1 METMLSDPLLQVYCN
16 LTTLQTLSVPQ
27 ALLMRGLCRKCKPPI
42 DYLPMTTLQ
51 ALSVPQVLLMRGL
64 CRKSCRL
71 VDASCMWA
79 ILEAELN
86 KANTFNVC
94 SHGEY
99 FDEDC
104 KPFRFRTM
112 LRQEKREL
120 ALEVRKLSSDECTK
134 VVHIIKKER
143 LFGQVL
149 SRCSVS
155 EIEDYLDSLSAS
167 TQSEIVLFMH
177 GLHPGKGMLRDQ
189 QLKRKGH
196 SRDNEECTCKHLDHG
211 MFPNAKCPA
220 MEIRERLDDSPSWY
234 KEYEIAQ
241 GFVDDE
247 RRHNSLTSK
256 DPRIHPTFAA
266 LSPFSRCRN
275 LVTFSRKVVLALQAN
290 VAFKPPFPA
299 WRTNVSFV
307 LTHLRFKVHLTSCE
321 SQEDSFSTPT
331 VSIFMLLT
339 CISLPLQKH
348 AHTHTRSGS
357 LPIRARMTR
366 RSTNG
371 SLDFIA
377 YMVIRPTVAPCATR
391 QWWA

>member
-1 METMLSDPLLQVYCN
+1 
-16 LTTLQTLSVPQ
+16 
-27 ALLMRGLCRKCKPPI
+27 
-42 DYLPMTTLQ
+42 
-51 ALSVPQVLLMRGL
+51 MRGL
-64 CRKSCRL
+64 CRKSRRL
-71 VDASCMWA
+71 VDASSMWA

-104 KPFRFRTM
+104 RPFRFRTM

-120 ALEVRKLSSDECTK
+120 ALEIRKLSSDECTK

-143 LFGQVL
+143 LFGKVL

-155 EIEDYLDSLSAS
+155 EIEDDLDSLFAS

-196 SRDNEECTCKHLDHG
+196 SRDNEECTCRHLDHG
-211 MFPNAKCPA
+211 MFPNSQCPA

-234 KEYEIAQ
+234 REYEIAQ

-266 LSPFSRCRN
+266 LSPLSRCRN

-290 VAFKPPFPA
+290 VAFKPPFHS
-299 WRTNVSFV
+299 WRTDVSFV
-307 LTHLRFKVHLTSCE
+307 LHPYTDTPSLQGASDLMRGPRRLFLHTNRLYVYPSHLHQSASSKTRT
-321 SQEDSFSTPT
+321 
-331 VSIFMLLT
+331 
-339 CISLPLQKH
+339 H
-348 AHTHTRSGS
+348 AHTQWDPPNPCEDDEEQHEWIAGLWRLYGHPSDDGSMRYLAMVGMIGQLSVCLSFSGPVVVFR
-357 LPIRARMTR
+357 LNLCCT
-366 RSTNG
+366 
-371 SLDFIA
+371 
-377 YMVIRPTVAPCATR
+377 
-391 QWWA
+391 

>member
-71 VDASCMWA
+71 VDASSMWA

-94 SHGEY
+94 SHGKY

-167 TQSEIVLFMH
+167 TQSEIVLFMA
-177 GLHPGKGMLRDQ
+177 
-189 QLKRKGH
+189 
-196 SRDNEECTCKHLDHG
+196 CT
-211 MFPNAKCPA
+211 
-220 MEIRERLDDSPSWY
+220 RERVPWGSSGIDAKRVWRAVPWGRSVQARAYAHPPARPHNIGESGLV
-234 KEYEIAQ
+234 E
-241 GFVDDE
+241 E
-247 RRHNSLTSK
+247 R
-256 DPRIHPTFAA
+256 PR
-266 LSPFSRCRN
+266 
-275 LVTFSRKVVLALQAN
+275 
-290 VAFKPPFPA
+290 
-299 WRTNVSFV
+299 
-307 LTHLRFKVHLTSCE
+307 
-321 SQEDSFSTPT
+321 
-331 VSIFMLLT
+331 
-339 CISLPLQKH
+339 
-348 AHTHTRSGS
+348 
-357 LPIRARMTR
+357 TR
-366 RSTNG
+366 R
-371 SLDFIA
+371 
-377 YMVIRPTVAPCATR
+377 
-391 QWWA
+391 

>member
-16 LTTLQTLSVPQ
+16 LTTLQTLGVPQ
-27 ALLMRGLCRKCKPPI
+27 ALLMRGVCRKCRPPI

-51 ALSVPQVLLMRGL
+51 ALSVPQALLMRGL
-64 CRKSCRL
+64 CRKSRRL
-71 VDASCMWA
+71 VDVSSMWA

-112 LRQEKREL
+112 LRQEKREI

-177 GLHPGKGMLRDQ
+177 GLHPGKGAMGQ
-189 QLKRKGH
+189 QRHRRQEGVA
-196 SRDNEECTCKHLDHG
+196 CG
-211 MFPNAKCPA
+211 A
-220 MEIRERLDDSPSWY
+220 MGQER
-234 KEYEIAQ
+234 A
-241 GFVDDE
+241 
-247 RRHNSLTSK
+247 SK
-256 DPRIHPTFAA
+256 
-266 LSPFSRCRN
+266 S
-275 LVTFSRKVVLALQAN
+275 
-290 VAFKPPFPA
+290 
-299 WRTNVSFV
+299 
-307 LTHLRFKVHLTSCE
+307 
-321 SQEDSFSTPT
+321 
-331 VSIFMLLT
+331 
-339 CISLPLQKH
+339 
-348 AHTHTRSGS
+348 
-357 LPIRARMTR
+357 
-366 RSTNG
+366 
-371 SLDFIA
+371 
-377 YMVIRPTVAPCATR
+377 IRPPTRPPAQHRGKRVGRRATSDQTLMFTGR
-391 QWWA
+391 GETIP